1 MQALSGRSA
10 MRRFFAKNL
19 LFVIALNALVKPV
32 WIFAIDRTVQNRVG
46 HASYGTFQALLSMSI
61 IMQFVLDFGLNSYN
75 TRAISRDPASYARRF
90 PALLGLR
97 LLLMGLYFAVVL
109 GIGYGIGYRGHTLT
123 LLCGTL
129 LIQTLTILV
138 LFIRSN
144 VAAFQRF
151 RLDGLLSITDR
162 LLMILICGALL
173 VLPATASRF
182 RIEWFIWCQ
191 AACYAASACLGF
203 YMLWRITRQPIRL
216 SFHLGRVAG
225 MMRAAAPYALLMFL
239 MSIYMRADVPL
250 LERLYGAQEAGRY
263 MSAVRQLDVCN
274 QFAILFA
281 GILLPLFGRMLSE
294 GQSVAPIARLSTN
307 LLLPFAFLAM
317 VIAWTS
323 GTGIM
328 HLLYPA
334 ATAYDGRIFA
344 WVMSCLPA
352 YALMYV
358 YSTLLTA
365 NGAMRLLNTQAAC
378 AALLNLALNFFV
390 IPRCGGEGAAM
401 VSCLTQWSI
410 AGSTLV
416 FATRRNRLPVHPRWI
431 AAHVFYLLML
441 ALAGIA
447 ALRLWPGDWRRV
459 GIVVVL
465 SAALLI
471 PLFRF
476 ISPRAVRQLILNR

>member
-1 MQALSGRSA
+1 

-75 TRAISRDPASYARRF
+75 TRAVSRDPTSYAQRF

-109 GIGYGIGYRGHTLT
+109 GIGYSIGYRGHTLA

-151 RLDGLLSITDR
+151 RLDGVLSVTDR
-162 LLMILICGALL
+162 LLMIFICGTLL
-173 VLPATASRF
+173 LLPATASRF
-182 RIEWFIWCQ
+182 KIEWFVWCQ
-191 AACYAASACLGF
+191 VGCYAASACLGF
-203 YMLWRITRQPIRL
+203 YLLRRITHQPIRL

-239 MSIYMRADVPL
+239 MSIYMRSDVPL
-250 LERLYGAQEAGRY
+250 LERLHSPEEAGRY
-263 MSAVRQLDVCN
+263 MSAVRQLDICN

-281 GILLPLFGRMLSE
+281 GILLPLFGRMLAR
-294 GQSVAPIARLSTN
+294 GQDVAPIARLSTN
-307 LLLPFAFLAM
+307 LLLPFAFLAS
-317 VIAWTS
+317 VIAWS
-323 GTGIM
+323 AGTGIM
-328 HLLYPA
+328 QLLYPT
-334 ATAYDGRIFA
+334 ATASDGRIFA

-365 NGAMRLLNTQAAC
+365 NGAMRLLNTQAG
-378 AALLNLALNFFV
+378 AAAVLSVTVNCFV
-390 IPRCGGEGAAM
+390 IPRYGAEGAAI
-401 VSCLTQWSI
+401 VSCGTQWSI
-410 AGSTLV
+410 AASTLV
-416 FATRRNRLPVHPRWI
+416 FSSRRNKLPFSPRWI
-431 AAHVFYLLML
+431 AAHLLYLFGMS
-441 ALAGIA
+441 AIA
-447 ALRLWPGDWRRV
+447 WAAFSFWPGDWLRESL
-459 GIVVVL
+459 IL
-465 SAALLI
+465 LAAAALLI
-471 PLFRF
+471 PAFRF
-476 ISPRAVRQLILNR
+476 ISPRALAQLISNR

>member
-1 MQALSGRSA
+1 

-32 WIFAIDRTVQNRVG
+32 WIFAVDRTVQNRVG

-75 TRAISRDPASYARRF
+75 TRAISRDPESYAQRF

-109 GIGYGIGYRGHTLT
+109 SIGYGIGYRGHTLA

-162 LLMILICGALL
+162 LLMILICGMLL
-173 VLPATASRF
+173 VLPATAARF

-191 AACYAASACLGF
+191 VGCYAASACLGF
-203 YMLWRITRQPIRL
+203 YILWRITHQPIRL

-239 MSIYMRADVPL
+239 MSIYMRSDVPL

-281 GILLPLFGRMLSE
+281 GILLPLFGRMLAE
-294 GQSVAPIARLSTN
+294 GQPVAPIARLSTN
-307 LLLPFAFLAM
+307 LLLPLAFLAM
-317 VIAWTS
+317 IIAWS
-323 GTGIM
+323 AGTGIM

-365 NGAMRLLNTQAAC
+365 NGAMTLLNTQAAC
-378 AALLNLALNFFV
+378 AAALSVGLNAFV
-390 IPRCGGEGAAM
+390 IPRFGGEGAAM

-410 AGSTLV
+410 AASTLV
-416 FATRRNRLPVHPRWI
+416 FATRRNALPVHARWI
-431 AAHVFYLLML
+431 AAHVLYVLVLG
-441 ALAGIA
+441 LAGWA
-447 ALRLWPGDWRRV
+447 AASLWPGQWVRV
-459 GIVVVL
+459 SLVL
-465 SAALLI
+465 LASAALLI
-471 PLFRF
+471 PAFRF
-476 ISPRAVRQLILNR
+476 VSARSLRLLILNR

>member
-1 MQALSGRSA
+1 

-75 TRAISRDPASYARRF
+75 TRAISRDPDSYATRF

-109 GIGYGIGYRGHTLT
+109 GIGYGIGYRGHTLA

-191 AACYAASACLGF
+191 VGCYAASACLGL
-203 YMLWRITRQPIRL
+203 YILWRITHQPIRL
-216 SFHLGRVAG
+216 TFHLARVGG

-239 MSIYMRADVPL
+239 MSIYMRSDVPL

-281 GILLPLFGRMLSE
+281 GILLPLFGRMLAD
-294 GQSVAPIARLSTN
+294 GQPVAPIARLSTN
-307 LLLPFAFLAM
+307 LLLPLAFLAM
-317 VIAWTS
+317 IIAWTA

-365 NGAMRLLNTQAAC
+365 NGAMLLLNTQAAC
-378 AALLNLALNFFV
+378 AAALSVGLNCFV
-390 IPRCGGEGAAM
+390 IPRFGGEGAAI

-410 AGSTLV
+410 AASTIF
-416 FATRRNRLPVHPRWI
+416 FASRRNRLPLHPRWV
-431 AAHVFYLLML
+431 AAHLAYLLVL
-441 ALAGIA
+441 AVAGWL
-447 ALRLWPGDWRRV
+447 ALRLWGGDWMRV
-459 GIVVVL
+459 SASL
-465 SAALLI
+465 AALAALLI
-471 PLFRF
+471 PAFRF
-476 ISPRAVRQLILNR
+476 VSIRTLRQLILNR